1 MQILTDEDFK
11 KIKLKEMANELQPKA
26 GKKRK
31 RATDVKTQTKD
42 RFVFSQLEGQ
52 VVFLD
57 HAMRAHDD
65 FGIL

>member
-11 KIKLKEMANELQPKA
+11 KIKFKEMANELQPKA

-31 RATDVKTQTKD
+31 RATDKSPTKD
-42 RFVFSQLEGQ
+42 RFVFRQLEGQ
-52 VVFLD
+52 VVFLY